1 MQKTAFAL
9 LIHYLR
15 NFIVP
20 LVIIFIMMATDTVA
34 SQGAIF
40 YITKMFDYAG
50 KIDEVGTFRQ
60 MSGCLLM
67 AAIIGIT
74 GVAAAYFSMRMS
86 AKILP
91 SIRSTVIKDAFDY
104 VNQQPIAYFYDEMS
118 GNISGKI
125 SLLHNS
131 ISDILQTIYNANFN
145 FLFIFV
151 NLIILISLN
160 LYIGTAAL
168 IWIAGVTFIGTKL
181 GKIRSEN
188 ARQSGKKQS
197 ETNAVIVDAVANY
210 SEIKSFANFKFER
223 LHMLRYLRSFRKAE
237 TKERNTQALAGSC
250 LHLVSTASSIGFDVL
265 ALFLFYKGQISSGEF
280 IFICTIFMRFSSSA
294 FAIMWIMNQISSSI
308 GRINTALET
317 LAVEPDIVDCPNALD
332 YTASK
337 ISIAFEN
344 VDFGYRGKPKL
355 FEKLNLE
362 IKAGEKIGLV
372 GASGSGK
379 STFIKLLSRFFDVN
393 GGRIT
398 INGIDIREIK
408 QESLHKLI
416 STIPQDVCLF
426 NRSLKDNIRYGNV
439 TADDDMVI
447 DAAKKAYAD
456 KFIEAFPAG
465 YNTKVGERGVIL
477 SGGEKQRI
485 AIARAIIKN
494 APILIFD
501 EATSALDS
509 ESEKHIQA
517 SLSGLMNG
525 KTVIAI
531 AHRLSTLREMDRILV
546 FDNGRI
552 IEQGSHLS
560 LLRKKGTYYKLYRIQ
575 NNGFIANE

>member
-1 MQKTAFAL
+1 MQKNAFAFL
-9 LIHYLR
+9 LHYLR
-15 NFIVP
+15 KFTIP
-20 LVIIFIMMATDTVA
+20 LVIIFLLMATDTA
-34 SQGAIF
+34 TSQGAIF
-40 YITKMFDYAG
+40 YLTKMFDYAG
-50 KIDEVGTFRQ
+50 RTNDDGTFRQ
-60 MSGCLLM
+60 MGLCLLM
-67 AAIIGIT
+67 AAIIGII
-74 GVAAAYFSMRMS
+74 GVASSYFSMRLS

-91 SIRSTVIKDAFDY
+91 LIRSMVIKDSFDY
-104 VNQQPIAYFYDEMS
+104 VNQQSIAYFYDEMS

-131 ISDILQTIYNANFN
+131 VSDILQTIYNANFQI
-145 FLFIFV
+145 LFIFV
-151 NLIILISLN
+151 NLVFLISLN

-168 IWIAGVTFIGTKL
+168 IWVAGVTLIGTKL
-181 GKIRSEN
+181 GRIRAEN
-188 ARQSGKKQS
+188 AKQSGKKQS
-197 ETNAVIVDAVANY
+197 ETNAIIVDAIANY

-223 LHMLRYLRSFRKAE
+223 RHMLRYLQSFRKAE
-237 TKERNTQALAGSC
+237 TKERNTQAIAGSS
-250 LHLVSTASSIGFDVL
+250 LHFISTTSSIGFDVF

-280 IFICTIFMRFSSSA
+280 IFICTIFMRFSSAA
-294 FAIMWIMNQISSSI
+294 FGIMWIINQISSSI

-317 LAVEPDIVDCPNALD
+317 LAVKPDIVDRPDAIE
-332 YTASK
+332 YTAPK
-337 ISIAFEN
+337 ISITFEN
-344 VDFGYRGKPKL
+344 VDFGYQNKTKL

-372 GASGSGK
+372 GTSGAGK

-393 GGRIT
+393 DGKIT
-398 INGIDIREIK
+398 LNGIDIREIK
-408 QESLHKLI
+408 QEALHKLI

-426 NRSLKDNIRYGNV
+426 NRTLKENIRYGNV
-439 TADDDMVI
+439 TASDDMVI
-447 DAAKKAYAD
+447 EAAKKAYAD
-456 KFIEAFPAG
+456 KFIKAFPIG
-465 YNTKVGERGVIL
+465 YDTKVGERGVIL

-517 SLSGLMNG
+517 SLSGLMKG
-525 KTVIAI
+525 KTVIAV

-560 LLRKKGTYYKLYRIQ
+560 LLHKKGVYYKLYSIQ